1 MVLTVSEQRTK
12 RLKPHDLQNSEF
24 FDPVFYKSMLQDFE
38 DIRRRRKLLKGRPD
52 DAQMAIIACEK
63 EFEAFYKKF
72 LEL

>member
-1 MVLTVSEQRTK
+1 MVLISNR
-12 RLKPHDLQNSEF
+12 EF
-24 FDPVFYKSMLQDFE
+24 FDPEFYKSMLVDFE

-63 EFEAFYKKF
+63 EFETFYKKF